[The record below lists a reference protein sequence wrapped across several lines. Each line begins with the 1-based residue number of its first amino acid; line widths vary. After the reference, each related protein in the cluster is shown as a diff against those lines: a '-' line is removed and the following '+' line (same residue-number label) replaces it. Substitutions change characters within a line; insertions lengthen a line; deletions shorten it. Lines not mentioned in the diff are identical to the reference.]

1 MLLPVKP
8 ICKKS
13 KVRRDG
19 TSLICIQYCFS
30 SDKRTEL
37 NTEIAIPPAYWNR
50 KKLKVNADLPVAFGA
65 AEEINQEIQRQKRL
79 VEDVVAFAIQK
90 QVKDPLKFVR
100 TRYKPSLKISDL
112 EEKFDQKERDV
123 PVVNLDVFYQINE
136 YITFKAKSVT
146 PNMVNVYNNMRDT
159 LKAFEVF
166 RGKKITFESF
176 DFAFYEEFVDY
187 MMYDHVQRR
196 RRTVIKGFKI
206 STMGKTIKHLRVFLA
221 NRIRRKIIPPIN
233 LEDFK
238 IMDEEADAV
247 YLTEEEIIR
256 IYNTN
261 LTSYPQLAACRDLF
275 VFGCLTGLR
284 FSDFTTLEKEDFRNG
299 MLYKKQRKSDH
310 WVVIPLRDIAD
321 EIFQNRFK
329 KVIPKFENAAF
340 NKLIKEIVR
349 LAGIIQTIKFS
360 HKKGNKDVIQVRPK
374 CDWVTS
380 HTCRRSFCTNEFLAG
395 TPVDLIMKISGHKS
409 LRDFYKYIR
418 ITPEEA
424 GQKIRQIWLER
435 GTIGSSSQSVNR

>member
-1 MLLPVKP
+1 MLLPIRP
-8 ICKKS
+8 ICNPKKI
-13 KVRRDG
+13 RRDG
-19 TSLICIQYCFS
+19 TSLIQIQYCYS
-30 SDKRTEL
+30 AEKKTLL
-37 NTEIAIPPAYWNR
+37 NTGIAIPPGCWNR
-50 KKLKVNADLPVAFGA
+50 KKLRVNANLPQAFGIVQ
-65 AEEINQEIQRQKRL
+65 EINIEIQRQQRL
-79 VEDVVAFAIQK
+79 VEDIVTFAIQK
-90 QVKDPLKFVR
+90 EVKDPLKFVK
-100 TRYKPSLKISDL
+100 TKYKPTLKISALD
-112 EEKFDQKERDV
+112 ENFDEKERDV
-123 PVVNLDVFYQINE
+123 PVVNFDVFYQIND
-136 YITFKAKSVT
+136 YINFKAKSVT

-166 RGKKITFESF
+166 RQRKITFESF

-196 RRTVIKGFKI
+196 RRMIIKGFKI
-206 STMGKTIKHLRVFLA
+206 STIGKTIKHLRVFLA
-221 NRIRRKIIPPIN
+221 NRIRRKIIAPIN

-247 YLTEEEIIR
+247 YLTEEEIFR
-256 IYNTN
+256 IYKTN
-261 LTSYPQLAACRDLF
+261 LAAHPQLEECRDLF

-349 LAGIIQTIKFS
+349 FAGIIQTIKFS

-395 TPVDLIMKISGHKS
+395 TPVDLIMKISGHRS

-424 GQKIRQIWLER
+424 GQKIKEIWTQR
-435 GTIGSSSQSVNR
+435 GMLTHNTRI